1 MKTILSL
8 CALFLVSF
16 TTTSNASE
24 VPCLNKQ
31 AAVEAVVANVD
42 SLRFEL
48 YKQSNHSVK
57 RSSIIA
63 TANDMSFSESDNTY
77 YAGILTRWICAP
89 GAECFASVAVSCD
102 GIVSVY
108 KISE

>member
-1 MKTILSL
+1 MKTKILGL
-8 CALFLVSF
+8 CALILVS
-16 TTTSNASE
+16 TVSASE
-24 VPCLNKQ
+24 VVCLNKQ
-31 AAVEAVVANVD
+31 AAVEAVVSNVE

-48 YKQSNHSVK
+48 YKQSHRSVK

-63 TANDMSFSESDNTY
+63 AANDMSFSEIDNAY

-102 GIVSVY
+102 GVASVY
-108 KISE
+108 TISE